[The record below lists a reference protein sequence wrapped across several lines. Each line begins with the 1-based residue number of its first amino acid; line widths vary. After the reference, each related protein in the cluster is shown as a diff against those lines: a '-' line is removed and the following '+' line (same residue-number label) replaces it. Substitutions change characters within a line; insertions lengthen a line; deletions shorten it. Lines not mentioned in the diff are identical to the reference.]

1 MPPSIGE
8 MNVAAIAQT
17 LEHQGKLIGELD
29 DRIQQLGTQIVNLN
43 QELEQQKGLIVR
55 SLQQKYGHGS
65 TSGE

>member
-1 MPPSIGE
+1 M
-8 MNVAAIAQT
+8 
-17 LEHQGKLIGELD
+17 
-29 DRIQQLGTQIVNLN
+29 GTQIVNLN